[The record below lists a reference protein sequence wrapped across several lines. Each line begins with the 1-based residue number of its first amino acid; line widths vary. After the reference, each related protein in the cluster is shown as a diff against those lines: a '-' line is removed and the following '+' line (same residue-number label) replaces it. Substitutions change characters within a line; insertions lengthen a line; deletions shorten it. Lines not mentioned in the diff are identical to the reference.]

1 MSIVKK
7 LHTWASI
14 STSAS
19 LTSDLLSAMNLLLVK
34 LHFLPNLPSMLA
46 FFFFM
51 GNAKENEQG
60 ANMGRIC
67 EEIWLV
73 RTTSL
78 NCGRNSG
85 RDVCR
90 GERGSFHR

>member
-1 MSIVKK
+1 MQKKMSKV
-7 LHTWASI
+7 L
-14 STSAS
+14 
-19 LTSDLLSAMNLLLVK
+19 
-34 LHFLPNLPSMLA
+34 
-46 FFFFM
+46 
-51 GNAKENEQG
+51 
-60 ANMGRIC
+60 IC

-90 GERGSFHR
+90 GERGSFHKYNSDMLLLKAQQIPCTKSCGLLGEHQKDRTRMFF